1 MTTHKDRSRYIER
14 ARKIY
19 ENQLKD
25 ELVKK
30 HKGYI
35 IKIDGRSGKYAIGI
49 SASQSLSELKKLCD
63 NPITYTARIGSDH
76 VYDLSSSTIMDTPLS
91 TPGTTR

>member
-1 MTTHKDRSRYIER
+1 MTTHKDHSLFVER
-14 ARKIY
+14 AKRIY
-19 ENQLKD
+19 EDQLRD
-25 ELVKK
+25 QLVKK

-35 IKIDGRSGKYAIGI
+35 IKVDGRSGKYAIGI

-76 VYDLSSSTIMDTPLS
+76 VYDLPSSTIMDTPSPTL
-91 TPGTTR
+91 GTTR